1 MGLWWITEFKF
12 KINDKKYLKT
22 EFTYIFIMVILT
34 LILWPSKV
42 LDVNKYSVPDLFLIF
57 SLSHFLFITYLSSLI
72 SSGNL
77 LAEREFKIL
86 SLVKY
91 SDFSISNIILGRVFS
106 TLLYILYLFV
116 ILFPFNLIIT
126 FTGNINRIFMLYFL
140 LILDVIPL
148 IGLGT
153 LWSTFINPSL
163 NWLLHWISYLAFI
176 IIPFI
181 FPSTFFLFPLNNILW
196 LVGAENILYVSVN
209 FDPLKHIPIIIL
221 FYLLIFLISILIA
234 QKRLKYYKGEEK
246 K

>member
-1 MGLWWITEFKF
+1 MRLWWITEFKF

-22 EFTYIFIMVILT
+22 ELIYIFIIVILT
-34 LILWPSKV
+34 LILWPSKT
-42 LDVNKYSVPDLFLIF
+42 LDVNKYSIPDLFLIF

-77 LAEREFKIL
+77 LAEREFKTL

-91 SDFSISNIILGRVFS
+91 SDLSIPNIILGRVFS

-116 ILFPFNLIIT
+116 ILFPFNLIIN
-126 FTGNINRIFMLYFL
+126 FSRDISRIFMLYFL
-140 LILDVIPL
+140 LILDTIPL
-148 IGLGT
+148 IGLGA

-163 NWLLHWISYLAFI
+163 NWLFHWISYLVFI

-209 FDPLKHIPIIIL
+209 FDPPKHIPIIIL

-246 K
+246 E